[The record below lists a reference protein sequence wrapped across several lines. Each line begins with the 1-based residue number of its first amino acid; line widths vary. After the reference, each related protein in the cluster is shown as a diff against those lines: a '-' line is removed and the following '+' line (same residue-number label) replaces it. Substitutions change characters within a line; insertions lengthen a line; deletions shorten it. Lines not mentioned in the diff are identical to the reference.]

1 MVFSWKTLL
10 RVQLKTSIL
19 LANESTTIPRCNS
32 WTIYTGV
39 KTLSKHCQNTVKTL
53 SKHCHN
59 TVTIL
64 SQHCHSAG
72 DEGKKETPIVESGR
86 QGVVYCYY
94 SPATNFISHLGVGS
108 WADTWMSISTNI
120 LLFGETLFCQYLH
133 KIQGWCQ
140 EISKLKP
147 KQYKLS

>member
-32 WTIYTGV
+32 WTIHTGV
-39 KTLSKHCQNTVKTL
+39 KTLSKHCQNNVKT
-53 SKHCHN
+53 
-59 TVTIL
+59 L

-120 LLFGETLFCQYLH
+120 LLFGETLFYQYLPGIAMDLH
-133 KIQGWCQ
+133 SVKKT
-140 EISKLKP
+140 S
-147 KQYKLS
+147 